1 MSIGREWEAGSE
13 NALQTVL
20 ATGGWVNSALRDANT
35 NGFDFF
41 TFKTSTD
48 SNVLAHIPHLCGA
61 PVTER
66 TEKYNTEKNCQQT
79 KLLTYLTPAN
89 QVVGG

>member
-1 MSIGREWEAGSE
+1 MGCKPILERHSRVDA
-13 NALQTVL
+13 NA
-20 ATGGWVNSALRDANT
+20 WCKRALRDANT

-61 PVTER
+61 PVTDR
-66 TEKYNTEKNCQQT
+66 TEKYNTEKLST
-79 KLLTYLTPAN
+79 RPSF
-89 QVVGG
+89 